1 MNSKE
6 RVRNAVMYRKPD
18 RIPVGFEAVPSV
30 VEKIMKAHNLR
41 SFKELIDFYQVD
53 ICDCNP
59 NYIGKRTATRTEGD
73 KTIAESIYGGEV
85 WLKNNKGEIHA
96 VMHKY
101 PFDENTTVQDILSH
115 DWITPDDFDYESVKR
130 KCDLYKDKALIVGHE
145 GPFQI
150 STFMMDMAILFEK
163 MVLEE
168 DVAHALFDRFVQFEL
183 EYYERILMA
192 ADGQID
198 ILRPHDDYGTQQNL
212 LFSVQMFDV
221 YFAENTKKLVNLAH
235 KYNCF
240 YQQHSCGAVHDL
252 IPSLIGCGVDILE
265 PLQKVQGMEAERLQ
279 KDFGGKIAFHG
290 GIDTQSLLPFG
301 TPEEVRTECR
311 HFAEVLGKNGGYI
324 LMASQAFESDVPVE
338 NIDALY
344 EEKNRSMIF

>member
-6 RVRNAVMYRKPD
+6 RVRNAVMYKKPD

-30 VEKIMKAHNLR
+30 VERIMKAHDLR
-41 SFKELIDFYQVD
+41 NFKELIDFYRVD
-53 ICDCNP
+53 ICDCSP
-59 NYIGKRTATRTEGD
+59 GYIGKRTATRSEGD

-85 WLKNNKGEIHA
+85 WLKNNNGEIHA

-101 PFDENTTVQDILSH
+101 PFDENTTVQDILSY
-115 DWITPDDFDYESVKR
+115 DWITPDDFNYESVKK

-150 STFMMDMAILFEK
+150 ATFMMDMAVLFEK

-198 ILRPHDDYGTQQNL
+198 ILRPHDDYGTQQSL
-212 LFSVQMFDV
+212 LFSREMFKDF
-221 YFAENTKKLVNLAH
+221 FAENTKKLTSLAH
-235 KYNCF
+235 RYGAF
-240 YQQHSCGAVHDL
+240 YQQHSCGAVHDF
-252 IPSLIGCGVDILE
+252 IPLFIECGVDILE
-265 PLQKVQGMEAERLQ
+265 PIQKVQGLEPERLQ
-279 KDFGGKIAFHG
+279 EEFGGKIAFQG
-290 GIDTQSLLPFG
+290 GIDTQDLLPFG
-301 TPEEVRTECR
+301 TPDEVRAECR
-311 HFAEVLGKNGGYI
+311 RFANILGKNGGYI
-324 LMASQAFESDVPVE
+324 LMASQSVEVDVPTP
-338 NIDALY
+338 NIDALFAL
-344 EEKNRSMIF
+344 ENRRLP